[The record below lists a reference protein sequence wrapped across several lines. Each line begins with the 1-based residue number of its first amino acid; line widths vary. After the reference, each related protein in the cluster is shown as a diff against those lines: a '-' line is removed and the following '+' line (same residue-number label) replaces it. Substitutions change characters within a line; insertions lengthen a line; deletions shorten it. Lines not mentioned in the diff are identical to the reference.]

1 MHRTGTPLTGENDTD
16 RCVMVMYRFA
26 RACTVLATTLFAVGC
41 NQFERPRLLESR
53 PAIASM
59 SAARTPVAGSG
70 VPDTSTDPS
79 GVYSSVRYVEEA
91 GDDLGMEIEVITKPQ
106 PVVVVT
112 ICEGQCWGGKTWP
125 AVIDDRKITFSVVE
139 ALKNQD
145 GKTAKPLTLNFA
157 GRLEGNVLV
166 VNMPDASDVPE
177 ERLERVTNP
186 TPGQTARL
194 GCNATA
200 C

>member
-1 MHRTGTPLTGENDTD
+1 
-16 RCVMVMYRFA
+16 MVIYHFV
-26 RACTVLATTLFAVGC
+26 RACAVLATTLFAVGC
-41 NQFERPRLLESR
+41 NQLERPKPQASH
-53 PAIASM
+53 PAIASS
-59 SAARTPVAGSG
+59 SAPRTPVAKSG
-70 VPDTSTDPS
+70 VPATSTDLS

-106 PVVVVT
+106 PVAVVT
-112 ICEGQCWGGKTWP
+112 ICEGQCSGGKTWP
-125 AVIDDRKITFSVVE
+125 VVIDGRKISFSVVE

-145 GKTAKPLTLNFA
+145 GKSAKPLTLNFV
-157 GRLEGNVLV
+157 GQLEGNVLV

-177 ERLERVTNP
+177 ERLKRVANP
-186 TPGQTARL
+186 APGQTARL